1 MALAPS
7 TEPSRRIKIKQA
19 IAEGLLEAG
28 AFLKTRLAQLGKT
41 VRRINNPPAGPKIVN
56 SPERKLLEA
65 ASDADSFIIG
75 ATNMRG
81 QSSGGSPVGSYSKF
95 RLLAEEVHNSTFD
108 ILCVTETKLTRVG
121 MEMTSLIAHQLGL
134 KVVHS
139 HPRSPGGR
147 GSLIIWK
154 PHCDLIQGSTHTDS
168 QSRLVVQKFHLPGK
182 NKSLQS
188 LATTWRTTTFS
199 AK

>member
-1 MALAPS
+1 M
-7 TEPSRRIKIKQA
+7 
-19 IAEGLLEAG
+19 
-28 AFLKTRLAQLGKT
+28 
-41 VRRINNPPAGPKIVN
+41 
-56 SPERKLLEA
+56 
-65 ASDADSFIIG
+65 
-75 ATNMRG
+75 
-81 QSSGGSPVGSYSKF
+81 GSYSKF

-182 NKSLQS
+182 NKSLTISSNYLEDNHLQREMKLAHFDTLNS
-188 LATTWRTTTFS
+188 LAPTPYCLS
-199 AK
+199 LC